1 MGEEVRLQ
9 EQQGQGGPNRSFE
22 NIWGNDDEVQADGP
36 PGLLNGDDEVDSESE
51 ADDDAEQGEVQVG
64 ARLNNAQLPPP
75 LPSLHEVHVTRIFTH
90 KWPPKSARA
99 ELTRAQVDLWS
110 KVVENPVFGSN

>member
-1 MGEEVRLQ
+1 MGPPHWPGCE
-9 EQQGQGGPNRSFE
+9 GQVYRFIGLL
-22 NIWGNDDEVQADGP
+22 VGP

-75 LPSLHEVHVTRIFTH
+75 LPSLHEVHVTRVFTH
-90 KWPPKSARA
+90 KWPP
-99 ELTRAQVDLWS
+99 
-110 KVVENPVFGSN
+110 